1 VSFLSALCLCTT
13 LLKEPNKDKK
23 FSPAKKGPHWKK
35 HSHHPACTSSSSRKM
50 SAPHD
55 SSKWTIIFVLGGPGA
70 GKGTHCGKL
79 ATNYPIA
86 HLSMGDILRE
96 EQEKPGSRWG
106 ELIRRNILEGV
117 IGPPEMSVSLLEAAM
132 TEKYEKEG
140 ISVFLLDDESPP
152 PHDPQDLVH

>member
-1 VSFLSALCLCTT
+1 
-13 LLKEPNKDKK
+13 
-23 FSPAKKGPHWKK
+23 
-35 HSHHPACTSSSSRKM
+35 
-50 SAPHD
+50 
-55 SSKWTIIFVLGGPGA
+55 
-70 GKGTHCGKL
+70 
-79 ATNYPIA
+79 
-86 HLSMGDILRE
+86 MGDILRE

-140 ISVFLLDDESPP
+140 ISVFLLDGESPP